1 MEVAL
6 SARLSSKHRKW
17 LSRHAHYSNQR
28 RLLQDRRAKFRRRF
42 GLPPYEPVLPPT
54 ELSGVTGAAN
64 RRHVRFV
71 APRDFSL
78 SSNYDLVISF
88 FEGLRREGVGRKNR
102 VTLDFKNI
110 RKLSPAAALML
121 AAEVDRWRRKAAYGL
136 KPYQPKQWHPEI
148 RRLLIENGFFDL
160 LNISTVGLQSD
171 VLDESSVRLIKFITG
186 EFAKGE
192 AVDKVRTMTDAIS
205 GGGLAD
211 DLLLYDAMSEAV
223 VNAVNHA
230 YPAHLTPGV
239 PWVAKRWWMAGSF
252 DPVNDVSRM
261 IVFDQGIGIPNS
273 LPASSK
279 WEKILQILDGLQVPS
294 LKLSVNRDSYM
305 IKAAVEFRRTSM
317 GEGRGRGNGLAKMC
331 DFVDRRPGS
340 RLRILSGKGEYLY
353 LGDGNDLATDRHR
366 PLGGTL
372 IQWEIA
378 GTTAAIS
385 D

>member
-1 MEVAL
+1 M
-6 SARLSSKHRKW
+6 SARLSSKRRRW
-17 LSRHAHYSNQR
+17 LFRHARLSDQR
-28 RLLQDRRAKFRRRF
+28 RLLQDRRAKHRRRL
-42 GLPPYEPVLPPT
+42 GLPSFEPVLSPT

-64 RRHVRFV
+64 RKHVRLV
-71 APRDFSL
+71 APRIFSL
-78 SSNYDLVISF
+78 SSNYDPVISF
-88 FEGLRREGVGRKNR
+88 FEGLRREGVERKNR
-102 VTLDFKNI
+102 VTLDFNNI
-110 RKLSPAAALML
+110 RQLSPAAALML

-160 LNISTVGLQSD
+160 LNVPTVGLHDGVVDNSA
-171 VLDESSVRLIKFITG
+171 VRLIKFITG
-186 EFAKGE
+186 DFAEGE
-192 AVDKVRTMTDAIS
+192 AVDQVRMMTDTLS

-230 YPAHLTPGV
+230 YPEHLTPGT
-239 PWVAKRWWMAGSF
+239 PWVAKRWWMTGSF
-252 DPVNDVSRM
+252 DPANDVSSM

-273 LPASSK
+273 LPVSNH
-279 WEKILQILDGLQVPS
+279 WEKILQILDGLPVPG

-317 GEGRGRGNGLAKMC
+317 AQGKGRGNGLAKMC

-353 LGDGNDLATDRHR
+353 LGNGNDLAADRHK

-378 GTTAAIS
+378 GTSAAIS